1 MNAARN
7 VELPNDNGESA
18 ALEMIPADDSQ
29 LMESLELPLDEFY
42 FGNPAAWTFENLWN
56 TMD

>member
-29 LMESLELPLDEFY
+29 V
-42 FGNPAAWTFENLWN
+42 
-56 TMD
+56 

>member
-1 MNAARN
+1 
-7 VELPNDNGESA
+7 
-18 ALEMIPADDSQ
+18 
-29 LMESLELPLDEFY
+29 MESLELPLDEFY